1 MWINEEMRVRSD
13 QVVAVGLFT
22 QRDVE
27 ALGNKL
33 SGIYMIAAQDDGF
46 DDLLAQLDQ
55 IEATPDRAN

>member
-1 MWINEEMRVRSD
+1 VRSD

-22 QRDVE
+22 QRDIE

-33 SGIYMIAAQDDGF
+33 SGTYMIAAQDVGF

-55 IEATPDRAN
+55 IEGTPEREN

>member
-1 MWINEEMRVRSD
+1 MRSD

-22 QRDVE
+22 QRDLDV
-27 ALGNKL
+27 LGRRL

-55 IEATPDRAN
+55 IEGTPEVAKSTD